1 MDAKTDASFDLYAS
15 RYALLSRLADDLAHE
30 IKNPLHSMVINLEVL
45 RRRVAAGDTEIAL
58 ERAAVIEHEID
69 RTHHVIDLLLKLV
82 RPERAES
89 DHAHSLTGAL
99 EEVVPLIALQ
109 AKLARVPFHYA
120 DIDVDAPVRA
130 AHAAVKFALLAL
142 TQPIIEALRPATT
155 AGEPLGFSLTVVHGT
170 DVRIELRAPPAAV
183 PDEAALARAAQF
195 LQNGAGTLEAARNEE
210 SIYLILPRFTGA

>member
-1 MDAKTDASFDLYAS
+1 MDAKIDASFDLQAS

-58 ERAAVIEHEID
+58 ERAAVIEHEIE

-82 RPERAES
+82 RPERVQS
-89 DHAHSLTGAL
+89 DQAHSLTGAL
-99 EEVVPLIALQ
+99 EEVLPLIALQ
-109 AKLARVPFHYA
+109 AKLARVPFRYD

-130 AHAAVKFALLAL
+130 PHAAVKFTLLAL

-155 AGEPLGFSLTVVHGT
+155 AVESQGFGLSVAHED
-170 DVRIELRAPPAAV
+170 DVRIELRAPAAAV
-183 PDEAALARAAQF
+183 PDAAARALAGQF
-195 LQNGAGTLEAARNEE
+195 LQNGAGRLEASPTEG